1 VADPDFEIGR
11 GRIYPSFQAAL
22 SGPGVDS
29 EGKPVVPD
37 YSGWT
42 VRFHLLKDGV
52 TVFDK
57 AAEWVDPTTAVVRY
71 RWEVTDTDRA
81 PGRYEGKVLVFD
93 PDGNPGPVYPSNRY
107 HSIRIEPI

>member
-1 VADPDFEIGR
+1 
-11 GRIYPSFQAAL
+11 
-22 SGPGVDS
+22 
-29 EGKPVVPD
+29 
-37 YSGWT
+37 
-42 VRFHLLKDGV
+42 
-52 TVFDK
+52 
-57 AAEWVDPTTAVVRY
+57 VDPTTAVVRY